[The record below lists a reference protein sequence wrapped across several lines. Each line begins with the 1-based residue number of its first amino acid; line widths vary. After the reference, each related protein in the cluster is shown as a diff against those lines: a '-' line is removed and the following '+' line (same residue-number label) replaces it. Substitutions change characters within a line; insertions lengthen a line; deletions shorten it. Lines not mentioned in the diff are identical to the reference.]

1 MRDPRTDF
9 EAGTSPQYS
18 LCCTRAVSGVHK
30 RPDPSSPIDD
40 QLLFGHSFDV
50 VSIERGWAYGRT
62 APAID
67 GAGGGYIGYVR
78 AIDLGPIAEGHAL
91 KVSALKA
98 PIFLK
103 PDIKSAISMIAPQ
116 GAICT
121 VLSKTR
127 RKGFYA
133 APQGYIHKNHLS
145 ALGDYVDDY
154 VAAAKGYF
162 GLPYIWG
169 GKSSDGLDCSG
180 LVQMALWAAGI
191 ACPRDADQQE
201 AVLGRNVEITQDL
214 SGLQRGDLV
223 FWRGHVAIMIDD
235 QCIIHANAHHMM
247 IQIEPLRAARD
258 RIAAKTKT
266 AAHPGGIT
274 AIKRL

>member
-1 MRDPRTDF
+1 MRDARTDF

-18 LCCTRAVSGVHK
+18 LCCVRAVSGVHK

-50 VSIERGWAYGRT
+50 ARIERGWAYGRT
-62 APAID
+62 VPAID
-67 GAGGGYIGYVR
+67 GSGGGYIGYVR
-78 AIDLGPIAEGHAL
+78 AVDLGPIPDGHAL
-91 KVSALKA
+91 KVSTLKA
-98 PIFLK
+98 PIFST
-103 PDIKSAISMIAPQ
+103 PDIKSTITLIAPQ

-121 VLSKTR
+121 VMSKTPR
-127 RKGFYA
+127 ADFYA
-133 APQGYIHKNHLS
+133 APQGFIHKNHLS
-145 ALGDYVDDY
+145 GMDDCDDDY
-154 VAAAKGYF
+154 AETAQNYL

-201 AVLGRNVEITQDL
+201 AALGRNVEITDSL
-214 SGLQRGDLV
+214 SGLRRGDLV
-223 FWRGHVAIMIDD
+223 FWRGHVAIMIDA
-235 QCIIHANAHHMM
+235 QRIIHANAHHMM
-247 IQIEPLRAARD
+247 TQIEPLHEARD
-258 RIAAKTKT
+258 RIEAKTKT
-266 AAHPGGIT
+266 AAHPGEIT

>member
-1 MRDPRTDF
+1 MRDARTDF
-9 EAGTSPQYS
+9 ETGTNPQYN

-40 QLLFGHSFDV
+40 QLLFGHSFEI

-67 GAGGGYIGYVR
+67 GSGGGYIGYVR
-78 AIDLGPIAEGHAL
+78 AVDLGPIPEGHRL
-91 KVSALKA
+91 KVSTLKA
-98 PIFLK
+98 PIFSK
-103 PDIKSAISMIAPQ
+103 PDIKSAISLVVPQ
-116 GAICT
+116 GALCT
-121 VLSKTR
+121 VMSQTPR
-127 RKGFYA
+127 ADFYA
-133 APQGYIHKNHLS
+133 APQGFIHKHHLS
-145 ALGDYVDDY
+145 GLDDYADDY
-154 VAAAKGYF
+154 VAAAQGYL

-201 AVLGRNVEITQDL
+201 VVLGRNVEITQDL

-235 QCIIHANAHHMM
+235 QRTIHANAHHM
-247 IQIEPLRAARD
+247 ITQIELLHEARD
-258 RIAAKTKT
+258 RIALKTKT
-266 AAHPGGIT
+266 AAHPGEIT